1 MNTSILVVDDDDA
14 HRGMLRMMLQA
25 WGYSVDEAA
34 DGDLA
39 VEAVRAK
46 PYDVVLTDVRMGRMD
61 GIHALRGILDYNP
74 ALPVVLMTAYS
85 SVETA
90 VDALRLGAYD
100 YLTKPLDF
108 DALRETLQRAVDHSR
123 MSVENREL
131 RRQLSEAAAGPEI
144 LGRSPAVSAMRE
156 IIATVAPTEA
166 TVLIT
171 GESGTGK
178 ELVARAVHG
187 ASARANKPLVTVN
200 CAALAENLLESE
212 LFGHERGAFTGAD
225 RRREGRFLQADGGT
239 LFLDEIGDMSL
250 AAQAK
255 VLRILQEKKLSR
267 VGSDKDITVDV
278 RVLAATNK
286 NLQDEIAKG
295 NFREDLYHRLSVI
308 VIKVPSLDERKDDI
322 PMLTDYFV
330 EQISSESGM
339 QAKKFSPEAVRLLQE
354 KSWTGNIRELRNV
367 VERLMILGGNP
378 VSPQDVKD
386 YVSPI
391 Q

>member
-1 MNTSILVVDDDDA
+1 
-14 HRGMLRMMLQA
+14 
-25 WGYSVDEAA
+25 
-34 DGDLA
+34 
-39 VEAVRAK
+39 
-46 PYDVVLTDVRMGRMD
+46 
-61 GIHALRGILDYNP
+61 
-74 ALPVVLMTAYS
+74 
-85 SVETA
+85 
-90 VDALRLGAYD
+90 
-100 YLTKPLDF
+100 
-108 DALRETLQRAVDHSR
+108 
-123 MSVENREL
+123 
-131 RRQLSEAAAGPEI
+131 
-144 LGRSPAVSAMRE
+144 
-156 IIATVAPTEA
+156 
-166 TVLIT
+166 
-171 GESGTGK
+171 
-178 ELVARAVHG
+178 
-187 ASARANKPLVTVN
+187 
-200 CAALAENLLESE
+200 
-212 LFGHERGAFTGAD
+212 
-225 RRREGRFLQADGGT
+225 
-239 LFLDEIGDMSL
+239 MSL

-255 VLRILQEKKLSR
+255 VLRVLQERKLSR

-278 RVLAATNK
+278 RVVAATNK